1 MEEMLEDRRGTTCR
15 RRKIMVGAIAGVV
28 LLVLLV
34 VIGNVISIGDKIAGV
49 HPVLAYLFYLLVALL
64 LVWLVVLPVVRV
76 VTAPPLNGLS
86 AKRLE
91 GCTPQ
96 QLEEHVK
103 EIRKSVRLTNEEEC
117 ELQNE
122 SERKNVLERIIAR
135 RYAMMEDVV
144 RSSAVSSFAV
154 TAISQNGSF
163 DFISNIAINFKM
175 INSVVRQLGRRPSLS
190 QLLKL
195 YLSVFSSSLIV
206 TAVDE
211 IVEEIDFSAI
221 LKNIGIAGKALG
233 MVLPSAMNG
242 LMNAFVT
249 LKVGYATIK
258 YIELGAAGCNKDEI
272 RRFAVRSAGSKI
284 LSVGKDGVLVATK
297 KLGNIFKKVIS

>member
-1 MEEMLEDRRGTTCR
+1 MDETAKDRRG
-15 RRKIMVGAIAGVV
+15 RKVMIGAIAGAV
-28 LLVLLV
+28 LLIMLV
-34 VIGNVISIGDKIAGV
+34 VIGNVVSIGDKIYSV
-49 HPVLAYLFYLLVALL
+49 HPVLAYLFYLLVTLL
-64 LVWLVVLPVVRV
+64 LMWLVVLPVVRV

-91 GCTPQ
+91 GCTPR
-96 QLEEHVK
+96 QLDEYVK
-103 EIRKSVRLTNEEEC
+103 EIRKSVRLTNEEER

-122 SERKNVLERIIAR
+122 SGRKDVLERIIAC
-135 RYAMMEDVV
+135 RYARMEDVV
-144 RSSAVSSFAV
+144 RNSAVSSFAV
-154 TAISQNGSF
+154 TAISQNGSL

-175 INSVVRQLGRRPSLS
+175 INSVVMQLGRRPSLS

-195 YLSVFSSSLIV
+195 YVSVFSSSLIV

-221 LKNIGIAGKALG
+221 LKNLGIAGKALG
-233 MVLPSAMNG
+233 VVLPSAMNG

-258 YIELGAAGCNKDEI
+258 YIEQGAAGCNKDEI
-272 RRFAVRSAGSKI
+272 RRFAVKSAGSKI